1 MDTRAI
7 GVLDSGI
14 GGLTSAKVLEE
25 ILPREDI
32 VYFGDSRRMPYGGH
46 TREEIREMSLQG
58 AAFLESFN
66 VKAILLACGTIS
78 SNAADTLRR
87 NFRHTPFIGVVD
99 AACAAAA
106 RCTKTKKVGVIATP
120 PSIASGVYQRALAE
134 LDEDIDVLTHAC
146 ENFAGMVEQGHFR
159 VGDALAEREVA
170 RELACFRGSG
180 IDTLLL
186 GCTHYPLLGGVIS
199 AFLGGH
205 IRQISAGVEAAH
217 ALREYLSENDMLTG
231 SPGPGRRLWYTSG
244 DTKVFGAS
252 ADMFLGHHIAPE
264 QMILY

>member
-46 TREEIREMSLQG
+46 TREEICEMSLQG

-78 SNAADTLRR
+78 STAARMLRAH
-87 NFRHTPFIGVVD
+87 FKTPFIGVVD

-106 RCTKTKKVGVIATP
+106 RSTKTKKVGVIATP
-120 PSIASGVYQRALAE
+120 PSIASGVYQRGLGE
-134 LDEDIDVLTHAC
+134 LDGDITVLTRAC
-146 ENFAGMVEQGHFR
+146 ENFAEMVEQGHFR
-159 VGDALAEREVA
+159 VGDAIAEREVA
-170 RELACFRGSG
+170 RELSCFRGSG

-205 IRQISAGVEAAH
+205 IRQISAGVEAAY
-217 ALREYLSENDMLTG
+217 ALREYLSENDMLTD
-231 SPGPGRRLWYTSG
+231 SPGPGRRRWYTSG
-244 DTKVFGAS
+244 DTEVFGSS
-252 ADMFLGHHIAPE
+252 ADMFLGHHIVPE
-264 QMILY
+264 QKILG

>member
-46 TREEIREMSLQG
+46 TREEICEMSLQG
-58 AAFLESFN
+58 AAFLDSFN

-78 SNAADTLRR
+78 STATDTLRAH
-87 NFRHTPFIGVVD
+87 FKTPFIGVVD

-106 RCTKTKKVGVIATP
+106 RCTRTKRVGVIATP
-120 PSIASGVYQRALAE
+120 PSVASGVYRRGLGE
-134 LDEDIDVLTHAC
+134 LDGDITVLTRAC
-146 ENFAGMVEQGHFR
+146 ENFAEMVEQGHFR
-159 VGDALAEREVA
+159 VGDEIAEREVA
-170 RELACFRGSG
+170 RELSCFRGSG

-186 GCTHYPLLGGVIS
+186 GCTHYPLLGGVI
-199 AFLGGH
+199 AGYLGQD
-205 IRQISAGVEAAH
+205 IRQISAGVEAAYS
-217 ALREYLSENDMLTG
+217 LEEYLRANDLLTDRRTPG
-231 SPGPGRRLWYTSG
+231 SRRWYTSG
-244 DTKVFGAS
+244 DPEVFSSS
-252 ADMFLGHHIAPE
+252 ADLFLGRHIAPE
-264 QMILY
+264 QIILG

>member
-32 VYFGDSRRMPYGGH
+32 IYFGDSRRMPYGGH
-46 TREEIREMSLQG
+46 TKEEIREMSCQG
-58 AAFLESFN
+58 AAFLESLD

-78 SNAADTLRR
+78 TNAADILRAK
-87 NFRHTPFIGVVD
+87 FKTPFIGVVE

-106 RCTKTKKVGVIATP
+106 RATKTKKIGVIATP
-120 PSIASGVYQRALAE
+120 PSIASGVYERGLAAL
-134 LDEDIDVLTHAC
+134 DGGVTVLTHAC

-159 VGDALAEREVA
+159 AGDELAEREVS

-186 GCTHYPLLGGVIS
+186 GCTHYPLLSEVIGQY
-199 AFLGGH
+199 LGPE
-205 IRQISAGVEAAH
+205 IRQISAGVEAAYS
-217 ALREYLSENDMLTG
+217 LRAYLEEHGMLTG
-231 SPGPGRRLWYTSG
+231 SGGTGRRLWYTSG
-244 DTKVFGAS
+244 DTGTFGRT
-252 ADMFLGHHIAPE
+252 ADVFLGHHVVPE
-264 QMILY
+264 QHILG